1 MKAVDEPDTNRFPEA
16 DSASNALA
24 SWYAPGPSDE
34 LGDRLL
40 MFDNSSAPSLE
51 LLRFRPELSG
61 NPDFEAALRE
71 RVDRLNEFTH
81 PSFATVRA
89 VEHLGP
95 NDGLSLL
102 SNYTPGR
109 RLSEVLQ
116 DARGPAFATALIQL
130 LAPAL
135 ASLRQHGGGTG
146 HGALASNRII
156 ITPEGRL
163 VIVEH
168 ALGPALEGLQLDPD
182 RLRSEFGIAV
192 PPTRAPYPRLDI
204 RADYFQL
211 GIIALSLLI
220 GRQVRPD
227 VSLDQIGR
235 LLNQAAT
242 TAERE
247 SPVLFRR
254 LRVWLERALQL
265 DGEIFRSPS
274 DAQDA
279 LNSVADPVAAPRTLR
294 SSAPR
299 AIPARTET
307 SQAPPSLEAPPV
319 PAYEVRQPD
328 IVTVAAHEPQAVL
341 ESVATPPAPEPV
353 QQIETI
359 APPVQYE
366 AAPVVPP
373 EDAPIEIPE
382 TPPQSR
388 LPVVDWKTHAMSV
401 ARQAAVR
408 LNESFSA
415 LRVSTQRAAASL
427 PQAPA
432 VRWPSLAQALAAA
445 LAVCVVGEGFAIAML
460 LNRRAIAVVPAV
472 LVETG
477 IPGADVLVDG
487 RAAGTTPLQLN
498 IGTDVSSVRVVDARP
513 PVPTAGIVM
522 PEAPPAPAAK
532 PEGRRPDV
540 AATPP
545 QRSGGIRLVTP
556 FEVEVFEGNKRLG
569 SSSTGIVSAA
579 AGRRELEL
587 VNSRFGYRVRRTVE
601 VRAGRVTPVEVS
613 PPNGL
618 LSINASPWAE
628 VWIDGKPAGETP
640 LANLSVPLGEHEIVF
655 RHPEMGEQRRTA
667 LVRVDGVTRVSVNFQ
682 R

>member
-16 DSASNALA
+16 GSANNALA
-24 SWYAPGPSDE
+24 SWYAPGPSDA

-71 RVDRLNEFTH
+71 RVDRLNQFTH

-135 ASLRQHGGGTG
+135 ASLRQHGDGTG
-146 HGALASNRII
+146 HGALATNRII

-211 GIIALSLLI
+211 GIIALSLLV

-279 LNSVADPVAAPRTLR
+279 LNNVADPVAAPRTLHSR
-294 SSAPR
+294 APR
-299 AIPARTET
+299 AIPERTET
-307 SQAPPSLEAPPV
+307 SQAPPSLEAPV

-328 IVTVAAHEPQAVL
+328 IVTVAAPQPQAVL

-359 APPVQYE
+359 APPVQDRRG
-366 AAPVVPP
+366 ASCSPRGPP
-373 EDAPIEIPE
+373 DRNPGNA
-382 TPPQSR
+382 S
-388 LPVVDWKTHAMSV
+388 S
-401 ARQAAVR
+401 
-408 LNESFSA
+408 ES
-415 LRVSTQRAAASL
+415 
-427 PQAPA
+427 
-432 VRWPSLAQALAAA
+432 
-445 LAVCVVGEGFAIAML
+445 
-460 LNRRAIAVVPAV
+460 
-472 LVETG
+472 
-477 IPGADVLVDG
+477 
-487 RAAGTTPLQLN
+487 
-498 IGTDVSSVRVVDARP
+498 
-513 PVPTAGIVM
+513 TAGCGLENAGDVNC
-522 PEAPPAPAAK
+522 AP
-532 PEGRRPDV
+532 GRRP
-540 AATPP
+540 P
-545 QRSGGIRLVTP
+545 G
-556 FEVEVFEGNKRLG
+556 
-569 SSSTGIVSAA
+569 
-579 AGRRELEL
+579 
-587 VNSRFGYRVRRTVE
+587 
-601 VRAGRVTPVEVS
+601 
-613 PPNGL
+613 
-618 LSINASPWAE
+618 
-628 VWIDGKPAGETP
+628 
-640 LANLSVPLGEHEIVF
+640 
-655 RHPEMGEQRRTA
+655 
-667 LVRVDGVTRVSVNFQ
+667 
-682 R
+682 